1 MEFTVKAR
9 CKKVKRV
16 VMGTLQRLLTII
28 ADGAFYSGS
37 DLARILGVSRSTVNN
52 YMKKLGE
59 LGLDIHSVPGKG
71 YQLSVPLELLDI
83 QAMQEPLGLA
93 SLKLISNIEIKFQL
107 PSTNSYLMSL
117 VRAEPQSSG
126 VACFAEMQFAGRGRR
141 GKLWVSPVGEN
152 IYLSVLWRFQ
162 QAPVDFACLGLAMA
176 VAVARAV
183 KRIGLDLV
191 RIKWPNDIYL
201 NGRKMGGILLEM
213 SGESQGP
220 CSVVV
225 GIGLNVSMN
234 SFLSRY
240 IDQKW
245 TSLKHHFDGDVS
257 RNKVAGIVLE
267 ELVLALRDFQRSGFE
282 NFKSEWRQYDVIKGR
297 QVILK
302 MERTIIKGLALGID
316 KSGALLIERNG
327 KVERFFHGE
336 VSVCLD

>member
-1 MEFTVKAR
+1 MD
-9 CKKVKRV
+9 
-16 VMGTLQRLLTII
+16 TLQRLLIII

-37 DLARILGVSRSTVNN
+37 GLARFLGVSRSTVNN

-71 YQLSVPLELLDI
+71 YQISVPLELLDI
-83 QAMQEPLGLA
+83 QAIQEHLCFA

-107 PSTNSYLMSL
+107 SSTNSYLMSL
-117 VRAEPQSSG
+117 VRAESQSSG
-126 VACFAEMQFAGRGRR
+126 VACFAEMQFSGRGRR
-141 GKLWVSPVGEN
+141 GKSWVSPIGEN
-152 IYLSVLWRFQ
+152 IYLSILWRFK

-191 RIKWPNDIYL
+191 KIKWPNDIYF
-201 NGRKMGGILLEM
+201 NERKMGGLLLEM

-225 GIGLNVSMN
+225 GVGLNISMN

-245 TSLKHHFDGDVS
+245 TSLKHHSDSYVS

-267 ELVLALRDFQRSGFE
+267 ELVLALRDFQISGFE
-282 NFKSEWRQYDVIKGR
+282 KFQSEWRQYDVIKGR

-302 MERTIIKGLALGID
+302 MERTIIKGVALGID
-316 KSGALLIERNG
+316 QSGALLIERNG
-327 KVERFFHGE
+327 KVERFLHGD